1 MSGSAARHET
11 HDQARGAKDRV
22 KDDVRRKAALDAV
35 FGAVLP
41 EDPDGPAGPAGRGG
55 GDASVRSDD
64 WLLENRPPHH
74 G

>member
-1 MSGSAARHET
+1 MSGSAARRET
-11 HDQARGAKDRV
+11 HDEARGAKDRV
-22 KDDVRRKAALDAV
+22 KDDVRRKAALEAV

-41 EDPDGPAGPAGRGG
+41 EDPDGPAGPAGRG
-55 GDASVRSDD
+55 ASVRSDD